1 MNNTT
6 SHHTIDMIFA
16 QTWLMVCQLHQGTAI
31 THGESFYRR
40 VCQLI
45 DEHAKNSLSMA
56 IQNPPLNTCNMP
68 NVR

>member
-31 THGESFYRR
+31 TQGDSFYRR

-45 DEHAKNSLSMA
+45 DE
-56 IQNPPLNTCNMP
+56 T
-68 NVR
+68 R